1 MKGNFAR
8 KDRSPAS
15 KKAVYYGILQGRM
28 EEDRLERQTIL
39 IVDDSEMNRMMLT
52 EILGAHYQYIEAEN
66 GRQAIHLLQKNL
78 MVDLILLDI
87 HMPEMDGFQVL
98 EQLNR
103 AQWMDEIP
111 VIMISAEDSGE
122 TIKRAYS
129 MGVTD
134 YIQRPFDAFIVRRRI
149 ENTLKLYAN
158 QKRLMKLV
166 SDQIYEKE
174 ENNNLM
180 VGILNHVVEFR
191 THEGEEYNRNI
202 RSATELL
209 LRRLIQKTD
218 SYHLSEEDIVLIK
231 MASAIRNI
239 GKIGLP
245 DSVLNTSGKLTQEEF
260 AIFKTHTTAGAE
272 ILEQMSFGKN
282 KPLFRYA
289 LEICRWHHERWDGNG
304 YPDGLRGEEIPIS
317 AQVVALA
324 DVYDALTTNRKYRKA
339 IDHDTAVTRI
349 LRGECGAFNPLL
361 LECLLDISSDLR
373 MAATFKGRN
382 PYRFEVDRLSDEILA
397 HADVPRNDRVQRLLE
412 SMQERMDFFAACSGG
427 LQFEYDVPSKLADI
441 TDWSEAPQYR
451 RWEINLSQPNCFTRL
466 SYADFQRMK
475 EALAATT
482 KENPEFSISLLLPYR
497 DEYRW
502 YNLRMRSLWSDA
514 QPEHYVGVIGQMV
527 DSQISDRK
535 PAMLTAEDDRDN
547 PAMAMT
553 IIRRLESLFDI
564 VRLVDPI
571 ANTVLELDEQGV
583 LRKTQKH
590 CAAFW
595 DNDSRCANCIS
606 ARAFEQKTT
615 LNKLEFTNTDMYF
628 VLSKYLCLNGTPCVL
643 EMLSKLNEGR
653 WIDANGTRLLLERS
667 RGENIELFMDSLT
680 KVYSR
685 RYFET
690 YRTHLEGMECVAMI
704 DVNHFKHVNDT
715 FGHPAGDAVLR
726 DIAAAIRSKITPV
739 DILIRF
745 GGDEFL
751 LLCPRMSRE
760 ALEKKSEEIQAA
772 VRGIVIPE
780 YPELHLSVS
789 IGGVCG
795 VHPLADAI
803 RAADLCMYEDKKQC
817 SKEDER

>member
-1 MKGNFAR
+1 MREKTVR
-8 KDRSPAS
+8 PHR

-382 PYRFEVDRLSDEILA
+382 PYRFEADRLSDEILA

-466 SYADFQRMK
+466 SHADLQRTR

-502 YNLRMRSLWSDA
+502 YNLRLRSLWSDA
-514 QPEHYVGVIGQMV
+514 QPERYVGVIGQMT
-527 DSQISDRK
+527 DSQTSDGK
-535 PAMLTAEDDRDN
+535 PVMLTAEDDRDN

-615 LNKLEFTNTDMYF
+615 LNKLEFTSTDMYF

-690 YRTHLEGMECVAMI
+690 YRTHLEGMECVTMI

-739 DILIRF
+739 DILIRY

-803 RAADLCMYEDKKQC
+803 READLCMYENKKHC
-817 SKEDER
+817 VKEDER

>member
-1 MKGNFAR
+1 
-8 KDRSPAS
+8 
-15 KKAVYYGILQGRM
+15 M

-260 AIFKTHTTAGAE
+260 AIFKTHTTAGAK

-339 IDHDTAVTRI
+339 IDHDTAITRI

-373 MAATFKGRN
+373 MAVTFKGRN
-382 PYRFEVDRLSDEILA
+382 PYRFEADRLSDEILA

-466 SYADFQRMK
+466 SHADFQRMK

-514 QPEHYVGVIGQMV
+514 QPERYVGVIGQVV

-535 PAMLTAEDDRDN
+535 PVMLTAEDDRDN
-547 PAMAMT
+547 PAMATT

-615 LNKLEFTNTDMYF
+615 LNKLEFTGTDMYF

-685 RYFET
+685 RYFDT
-690 YRTHLEGMECVAMI
+690 YRTHLEGMECVTMI

-739 DILIRF
+739 DILIRY

-780 YPELHLSVS
+780 YPELQLSVS

-803 RAADLCMYEDKKQC
+803 READLRMYEDKKQC

>member
-1 MKGNFAR
+1 
-8 KDRSPAS
+8 
-15 KKAVYYGILQGRM
+15 M

-466 SYADFQRMK
+466 SYADLQRMK

-514 QPEHYVGVIGQMV
+514 QPERYVGVIGQMT
-527 DSQISDRK
+527 DSQTSDRK
-535 PAMLTAEDDRDN
+535 PVMLTAEDDRDN

-606 ARAFEQKTT
+606 ARAFEQKTM
-615 LNKLEFTNTDMYF
+615 LNKLEFTGTDMYF

-715 FGHPAGDAVLR
+715 FGHPAG
-726 DIAAAIRSKITPV
+726 TPFCG
-739 DILIRF
+739 IL
-745 GGDEFL
+745 
-751 LLCPRMSRE
+751 PRQSAR
-760 ALEKKSEEIQAA
+760 KS
-772 VRGIVIPE
+772 P
-780 YPELHLSVS
+780 LSIS
-789 IGGVCG
+789 
-795 VHPLADAI
+795 
-803 RAADLCMYEDKKQC
+803 
-817 SKEDER
+817 

>member
-1 MKGNFAR
+1 MREKTVR
-8 KDRSPAS
+8 PHR

-111 VIMISAEDSGE
+111 VIMISAEDCGE

-245 DSVLNTSGKLTQEEF
+245 DRVLNTSGKLTQEEF

-475 EALAATT
+475 EALEATT
-482 KENPEFSISLLLPYR
+482 KENPEFSISLFLPYR

-514 QPEHYVGVIGQMV
+514 QPERYVGVIGQMT

-535 PAMLTAEDDRDN
+535 PAMLTAADDRDN

-615 LNKLEFTNTDMYF
+615 LNKLEFTSTDMYF

-690 YRTHLEGMECVAMI
+690 YRTHLEGMECVTMI

-726 DIAAAIRSKITPV
+726 DIAAAIRSAITPG
-739 DILIRF
+739 DILIRY

-760 ALEKKSEEIQAA
+760 DFEKKSEEIQAA

-803 RAADLCMYEDKKQC
+803 READLCMYENKKHC
-817 SKEDER
+817 VKEAER

>member
-1 MKGNFAR
+1 MREKTVR
-8 KDRSPAS
+8 PHR

-427 LQFEYDVPSKLADI
+427 LQFEYDALSKLADI

-466 SYADFQRMK
+466 SYADLQRTR

-514 QPEHYVGVIGQMV
+514 QPERYVGVIGQMT

-535 PAMLTAEDDRDN
+535 PAMLTVEDDRDN

-553 IIRRLESLFDI
+553 IIRRLESLFDV

-571 ANTVLELDEQGV
+571 TNTVLELDEQGV

-615 LNKLEFTNTDMYF
+615 LNKLEFTGTDMYF

-685 RYFET
+685 RYFDT

-726 DIAAAIRSKITPV
+726 DIAAAIRSEITPV
-739 DILIRF
+739 DILIRY

-780 YPELHLSVS
+780 YPELQLSVS

-803 RAADLCMYEDKKQC
+803 RAADLRMYEDKKQC

>member
-1 MKGNFAR
+1 MREKTVR
-8 KDRSPAS
+8 PHR

-339 IDHDTAVTRI
+339 IDHDSAITRI

-382 PYRFEVDRLSDEILA
+382 PYRFEADRLSDEILA

-466 SYADFQRMK
+466 SHADFQRMK

-514 QPEHYVGVIGQMV
+514 QPERYVGVIGQMV

-535 PAMLTAEDDRDN
+535 PVMLTAEDDRDN
-547 PAMAMT
+547 PAMATT

-615 LNKLEFTNTDMYF
+615 LNKLEFTSTDMYF

-726 DIAAAIRSKITPV
+726 DIAAAIRSEITPV

-803 RAADLCMYEDKKQC
+803 RAADLRMYEDKKQC

>member
-1 MKGNFAR
+1 MREKTVR
-8 KDRSPAS
+8 PHR

-66 GRQAIHLLQKNL
+66 GRQAIRLLQKNL

-202 RSATELL
+202 RLATELL

-245 DSVLNTSGKLTQEEF
+245 DNVLNTSGKLTQEEF

-466 SYADFQRMK
+466 SYADLQRTR

-514 QPEHYVGVIGQMV
+514 QPERYVGVIGQMV

-535 PAMLTAEDDRDN
+535 PVVLTAEDDRDN

-553 IIRRLESLFDI
+553 IIRRLESLFDV

-590 CAAFW
+590 CTAFW

-606 ARAFEQKTT
+606 TRAFEQKTT
-615 LNKLEFTNTDMYF
+615 LNKLEFTGTDMYF

-726 DIAAAIRSKITPV
+726 DIAAAIRSEITPV

-772 VRGIVIPE
+772 VRRIVIPE

-789 IGGVCG
+789 VGGVCG

-803 RAADLCMYEDKKQC
+803 RAADLRMYEDKKQC

>member
-1 MKGNFAR
+1 
-8 KDRSPAS
+8 
-15 KKAVYYGILQGRM
+15 
-28 EEDRLERQTIL
+28 
-39 IVDDSEMNRMMLT
+39 
-52 EILGAHYQYIEAEN
+52 
-66 GRQAIHLLQKNL
+66 
-78 MVDLILLDI
+78 
-87 HMPEMDGFQVL
+87 
-98 EQLNR
+98 
-103 AQWMDEIP
+103 
-111 VIMISAEDSGE
+111 
-122 TIKRAYS
+122 
-129 MGVTD
+129 
-134 YIQRPFDAFIVRRRI
+134 
-149 ENTLKLYAN
+149 
-158 QKRLMKLV
+158 
-166 SDQIYEKE
+166 
-174 ENNNLM
+174 
-180 VGILNHVVEFR
+180 
-191 THEGEEYNRNI
+191 
-202 RSATELL
+202 
-209 LRRLIQKTD
+209 
-218 SYHLSEEDIVLIK
+218 
-231 MASAIRNI
+231 
-239 GKIGLP
+239 
-245 DSVLNTSGKLTQEEF
+245 
-260 AIFKTHTTAGAE
+260 
-272 ILEQMSFGKN
+272 
-282 KPLFRYA
+282 
-289 LEICRWHHERWDGNG
+289 
-304 YPDGLRGEEIPIS
+304 
-317 AQVVALA
+317 
-324 DVYDALTTNRKYRKA
+324 
-339 IDHDTAVTRI
+339 
-349 LRGECGAFNPLL
+349 
-361 LECLLDISSDLR
+361 
-373 MAATFKGRN
+373 
-382 PYRFEVDRLSDEILA
+382 
-397 HADVPRNDRVQRLLE
+397 
-412 SMQERMDFFAACSGG
+412 MDFFAACSGG

-466 SYADFQRMK
+466 SHADFQRMK

-514 QPEHYVGVIGQMV
+514 QPERYVGVIGQMV

-535 PAMLTAEDDRDN
+535 PVMLTAEDDRDN
-547 PAMAMT
+547 PAMATT

-615 LNKLEFTNTDMYF
+615 LNKLEFTSTDMYF

-726 DIAAAIRSKITPV
+726 DIAAAIRSEITPV

-803 RAADLCMYEDKKQC
+803 RAADLRMYEDKKQC

>member
-1 MKGNFAR
+1 M
-8 KDRSPAS
+8 
-15 KKAVYYGILQGRM
+15 
-28 EEDRLERQTIL
+28 ERQTIL

-191 THEGEEYNRNI
+191 THESEEYNRNI
-202 RSATELL
+202 RPATELL

-239 GKIGLP
+239 GKISLP

-324 DVYDALTTNRKYRKA
+324 DVYDALTTNRKYKKA
-339 IDHDTAVTRI
+339 IDHDAAVTRI

-373 MAATFKGRN
+373 MAAVFKGRN
-382 PYRFEVDRLSDEILA
+382 PYRFEADRLSDEILA

-466 SYADFQRMK
+466 SHADFQRMK

-535 PAMLTAEDDRDN
+535 PVMLTAEDDRDN

-553 IIRRLESLFDI
+553 VIRRLESLFDI

-571 ANTVLELDEQGV
+571 TNTVLELDEQGV

-615 LNKLEFTNTDMYF
+615 LNKLEFTSTDMYF

-726 DIAAAIRSKITPV
+726 DIAAAIRSKITPG
-739 DILIRF
+739 DILIRY

-789 IGGVCG
+789 VGGVCG

-803 RAADLCMYEDKKQC
+803 RAADLRMYEDKKQC

>member
-1 MKGNFAR
+1 
-8 KDRSPAS
+8 
-15 KKAVYYGILQGRM
+15 M

-111 VIMISAEDSGE
+111 VIMISAEDCGE

-191 THEGEEYNRNI
+191 THESEEYNRNI
-202 RSATELL
+202 RPATELL

-239 GKIGLP
+239 GKISLP

-324 DVYDALTTNRKYRKA
+324 DVYDALTTNRKYKKA
-339 IDHDTAVTRI
+339 IDHDAAVTRI

-373 MAATFKGRN
+373 MAAVFKGRN
-382 PYRFEVDRLSDEILA
+382 PYRFEADRLSDEILA

-466 SYADFQRMK
+466 SHADFQRMK

-514 QPEHYVGVIGQMV
+514 QPEHYVGVIGQMT
-527 DSQISDRK
+527 DSQTSDGK
-535 PAMLTAEDDRDN
+535 PVMLTAEDDRDN

-606 ARAFEQKTT
+606 ARAFEQKTM
-615 LNKLEFTNTDMYF
+615 LNKLEFTSTDMYF
-628 VLSKYLCLNGTPCVL
+628 VLSKYLCMNGTPCVL

-726 DIAAAIRSKITPV
+726 DIAAAIRSAITPG
-739 DILIRF
+739 DILIRY

-803 RAADLCMYEDKKQC
+803 READLRMYEDKKQC

>member
-1 MKGNFAR
+1 MREKTVR
-8 KDRSPAS
+8 PHR

-382 PYRFEVDRLSDEILA
+382 PYRFEADRLSDEILA

-466 SYADFQRMK
+466 SHADFQRMK

-514 QPEHYVGVIGQMV
+514 QPERYVGVIGQMV

-535 PAMLTAEDDRDN
+535 PVMLTVEDDRDN

-615 LNKLEFTNTDMYF
+615 LNKLEFTSTDMYF

-726 DIAAAIRSKITPV
+726 DIAAAIRSEITPV

-803 RAADLCMYEDKKQC
+803 RAADLRMYEDKKQC

>member
-1 MKGNFAR
+1 M
-8 KDRSPAS
+8 
-15 KKAVYYGILQGRM
+15 
-28 EEDRLERQTIL
+28 ERQTIL

-245 DSVLNTSGKLTQEEF
+245 DNVLNTSGKLTQEEF

-466 SYADFQRMK
+466 SYADLQRMK
-475 EALAATT
+475 EALEATT

-514 QPEHYVGVIGQMV
+514 QPERYVGVIGQMT

-535 PAMLTAEDDRDN
+535 PVMLTVENDRDN

-615 LNKLEFTNTDMYF
+615 LNKLEFTGTDMYF

-726 DIAAAIRSKITPV
+726 DIAAAIRS
-739 DILIRF
+739 
-745 GGDEFL
+745 
-751 LLCPRMSRE
+751 
-760 ALEKKSEEIQAA
+760 
-772 VRGIVIPE
+772 
-780 YPELHLSVS
+780 
-789 IGGVCG
+789 
-795 VHPLADAI
+795 
-803 RAADLCMYEDKKQC
+803 
-817 SKEDER
+817 

>member
-1 MKGNFAR
+1 M
-8 KDRSPAS
+8 
-15 KKAVYYGILQGRM
+15 
-28 EEDRLERQTIL
+28 ERQTIL

-111 VIMISAEDSGE
+111 VIMISAEDCGE

-191 THEGEEYNRNI
+191 THESEEYNRNI
-202 RSATELL
+202 RPATELL

-239 GKIGLP
+239 GKISLP

-324 DVYDALTTNRKYRKA
+324 DVYDALTTNRKYKKA
-339 IDHDTAVTRI
+339 IDHDAAVTRI

-373 MAATFKGRN
+373 MAAVFKGRN
-382 PYRFEVDRLSDEILA
+382 PYRFEADRLSDEILA

-451 RWEINLSQPNCFTRL
+451 RWEINLSQPNCFSRL
-466 SYADFQRMK
+466 SHADFQRMK

-482 KENPEFSISLLLPYR
+482 K
-497 DEYRW
+497 
-502 YNLRMRSLWSDA
+502 
-514 QPEHYVGVIGQMV
+514 
-527 DSQISDRK
+527 
-535 PAMLTAEDDRDN
+535 
-547 PAMAMT
+547 
-553 IIRRLESLFDI
+553 
-564 VRLVDPI
+564 
-571 ANTVLELDEQGV
+571 
-583 LRKTQKH
+583 
-590 CAAFW
+590 
-595 DNDSRCANCIS
+595 
-606 ARAFEQKTT
+606 
-615 LNKLEFTNTDMYF
+615 
-628 VLSKYLCLNGTPCVL
+628 
-643 EMLSKLNEGR
+643 
-653 WIDANGTRLLLERS
+653 
-667 RGENIELFMDSLT
+667 
-680 KVYSR
+680 
-685 RYFET
+685 
-690 YRTHLEGMECVAMI
+690 
-704 DVNHFKHVNDT
+704 
-715 FGHPAGDAVLR
+715 
-726 DIAAAIRSKITPV
+726 
-739 DILIRF
+739 
-745 GGDEFL
+745 
-751 LLCPRMSRE
+751 
-760 ALEKKSEEIQAA
+760 
-772 VRGIVIPE
+772 
-780 YPELHLSVS
+780 
-789 IGGVCG
+789 
-795 VHPLADAI
+795 
-803 RAADLCMYEDKKQC
+803 
-817 SKEDER
+817 

>member
-1 MKGNFAR
+1 M
-8 KDRSPAS
+8 
-15 KKAVYYGILQGRM
+15 
-28 EEDRLERQTIL
+28 ERQTIL

-111 VIMISAEDSGE
+111 VIMISAEDCGE

-239 GKIGLP
+239 GKISLP

-324 DVYDALTTNRKYRKA
+324 DVYDALTTNRKYKKA
-339 IDHDTAVTRI
+339 IDHDAAVTRI

-466 SYADFQRMK
+466 SHADFQRMK
-475 EALAATT
+475 EALRATT

-535 PAMLTAEDDRDN
+535 PVMLTAEDDRDN

-606 ARAFEQKTT
+606 TRAFEQKTT
-615 LNKLEFTNTDMYF
+615 LNKLEFTSTDMYF

-680 KVYSR
+680 RVYSR

-704 DVNHFKHVNDT
+704 DVNDFKHVNDT

-726 DIAAAIRSKITPV
+726 DIAAAIRSEITPV
-739 DILIRF
+739 DILIRY

-772 VRGIVIPE
+772 VRRIVIPE

-803 RAADLCMYEDKKQC
+803 RAADLRMYEDKKHC
-817 SKEDER
+817 LKKDER

>member
-1 MKGNFAR
+1 MREKTVR
-8 KDRSPAS
+8 PHR

-111 VIMISAEDSGE
+111 VIMISAEDCGE

-239 GKIGLP
+239 GKISLP

-324 DVYDALTTNRKYRKA
+324 DVYDALTTNRKYKKA
-339 IDHDTAVTRI
+339 IDHDAAVTRI

-466 SYADFQRMK
+466 SHADFQRMK
-475 EALAATT
+475 EALRATT

-535 PAMLTAEDDRDN
+535 PVMLTAEDDRDN

-606 ARAFEQKTT
+606 TRAFEQKTT
-615 LNKLEFTNTDMYF
+615 LNKLEFTSTDMYF

-680 KVYSR
+680 RVYSR

-704 DVNHFKHVNDT
+704 DVNDFKHVNDT

-726 DIAAAIRSKITPV
+726 DIAAAIRSEITPV
-739 DILIRF
+739 DILIRY

-772 VRGIVIPE
+772 VRRIVIPE

-803 RAADLCMYEDKKQC
+803 RAADLRMYEDKKHC
-817 SKEDER
+817 LKKDER

>member
-1 MKGNFAR
+1 MREKTVR
-8 KDRSPAS
+8 PHR

-245 DSVLNTSGKLTQEEF
+245 DSILNTSGKLTQEEF

-339 IDHDTAVTRI
+339 IDHDMAVTRI

-382 PYRFEVDRLSDEILA
+382 PYRFEIDRLSDEILA

-427 LQFEYDVPSKLADI
+427 LQFEYDATSKLADI

-475 EALAATT
+475 EALEATT

-497 DEYRW
+497 EEYRW
-502 YNLRMRSLWSDA
+502 YNLRLRSLWSDA

-535 PAMLTAEDDRDN
+535 PAMLTAADDRDN

-615 LNKLEFTNTDMYF
+615 LNKLEFTSTDMYF

-690 YRTHLEGMECVAMI
+690 YRTHLEGMECVTMI

-726 DIAAAIRSKITPV
+726 DIAAAIRSAITPG
-739 DILIRF
+739 DILIRY

-803 RAADLCMYEDKKQC
+803 READLCMYENKKHYV
-817 SKEDER
+817 KEDER

>member
-1 MKGNFAR
+1 MREKTVR
-8 KDRSPAS
+8 PHR

-339 IDHDTAVTRI
+339 IDHDTAITRI

-451 RWEINLSQPNCFTRL
+451 RWEINLSQPNGFTRL
-466 SYADFQRMK
+466 SHADLQRTR

-514 QPEHYVGVIGQMV
+514 QPERYVGVIGQMT
-527 DSQISDRK
+527 DSQTSDGK
-535 PAMLTAEDDRDN
+535 PVMLTAEDDRDN

-615 LNKLEFTNTDMYF
+615 LNKLEFTSTDMYF

-690 YRTHLEGMECVAMI
+690 YRTHLEGMECVTMI

-726 DIAAAIRSKITPV
+726 DIAAAIRSAITPV

-760 ALEKKSEEIQAA
+760 DFEKKSEEIQAA

-803 RAADLCMYEDKKQC
+803 RAADLRMYEDKKQC

>member
-1 MKGNFAR
+1 MREKTVR
-8 KDRSPAS
+8 PHR

-260 AIFKTHTTAGAE
+260 AIFKTHTTAGAK

-339 IDHDTAVTRI
+339 IDHDTAITRI

-373 MAATFKGRN
+373 MAVTFKGRN
-382 PYRFEVDRLSDEILA
+382 PYRFEADRLSDEILA

-466 SYADFQRMK
+466 SHADFQRMK

-514 QPEHYVGVIGQMV
+514 QPERYVGVIGQMV

-535 PAMLTAEDDRDN
+535 PVMLTAEDDRDN

-615 LNKLEFTNTDMYF
+615 LNKLEFTGTDMYF

-726 DIAAAIRSKITPV
+726 DIAAAIRSEITPV

-803 RAADLCMYEDKKQC
+803 RAADLRMYEDKKQC

>member
-1 MKGNFAR
+1 MREKTVR
-8 KDRSPAS
+8 PHR

-382 PYRFEVDRLSDEILA
+382 PYRFEADRLSDEILA

-466 SYADFQRMK
+466 SHADFQRMK

-514 QPEHYVGVIGQMV
+514 QPERYVGVIGQMV

-535 PAMLTAEDDRDN
+535 PVMLTAEDDRDN
-547 PAMAMT
+547 PAMATT

-615 LNKLEFTNTDMYF
+615 LNKLEFTSTDMYF

-726 DIAAAIRSKITPV
+726 DIAAAIRSEITPV

-760 ALEKKSEEIQAA
+760 ELEKKSEEIQAA

-780 YPELHLSVS
+780 YPELQLSVS

-803 RAADLCMYEDKKQC
+803 RAADLRMYEDKKQC

>member
-1 MKGNFAR
+1 M
-8 KDRSPAS
+8 
-15 KKAVYYGILQGRM
+15 
-28 EEDRLERQTIL
+28 
-39 IVDDSEMNRMMLT
+39 
-52 EILGAHYQYIEAEN
+52 
-66 GRQAIHLLQKNL
+66 
-78 MVDLILLDI
+78 
-87 HMPEMDGFQVL
+87 L

-412 SMQERMDFFAACSGG
+412 SMQEWMDFFAACSGG

-466 SYADFQRMK
+466 SYADLQRMK
-475 EALAATT
+475 EALEATT

-514 QPEHYVGVIGQMV
+514 QPERYVGVIGQMT
-527 DSQISDRK
+527 DSQTSDRK
-535 PAMLTAEDDRDN
+535 PAVITAEDDRDN

-606 ARAFEQKTT
+606 ARAFEQKTM
-615 LNKLEFTNTDMYF
+615 LNKLEFTGTDMYF

-667 RGENIELFMDSLT
+667 RGENIELFMD
-680 KVYSR
+680 
-685 RYFET
+685 
-690 YRTHLEGMECVAMI
+690 
-704 DVNHFKHVNDT
+704 
-715 FGHPAGDAVLR
+715 
-726 DIAAAIRSKITPV
+726 
-739 DILIRF
+739 
-745 GGDEFL
+745 
-751 LLCPRMSRE
+751 
-760 ALEKKSEEIQAA
+760 
-772 VRGIVIPE
+772 
-780 YPELHLSVS
+780 
-789 IGGVCG
+789 
-795 VHPLADAI
+795 
-803 RAADLCMYEDKKQC
+803 
-817 SKEDER
+817 